1 VVAAPSWWL
10 KEGYLTAIRCY
21 RTDGGR
27 PIILPPRQFIASVIW
42 LPDNTGLLT
51 SVSPTWASLSR
62 SQIWHQP
69 FPSGKPERITNDL
82 SRHWSLSLTADGKLL
97 ANVQT
102 EVSTTTL
109 VAPSSDPDR
118 GVPIMTTS
126 RSAGQ
131 GVVWMPD
138 GHLLLQ
144 DLESGSH

>member
-1 VVAAPSWWL
+1 MVAAPSWWL

-21 RTDGGR
+21 RIDGER
-27 PIILPPRQFIASVIW
+27 PSILPSRQLVSDVIW
-42 LPDNTGLLT
+42 LPDNTGLLMIVRPSSSSRT
-51 SVSPTWASLSR
+51 SE
-62 SQIWHQP
+62 IWHQP

-131 GVVWMPD
+131 GVTWMPD